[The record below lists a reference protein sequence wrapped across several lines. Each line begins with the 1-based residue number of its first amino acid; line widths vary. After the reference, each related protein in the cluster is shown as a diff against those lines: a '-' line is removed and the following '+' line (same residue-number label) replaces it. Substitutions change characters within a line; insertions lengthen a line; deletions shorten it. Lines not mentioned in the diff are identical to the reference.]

1 MTTEIA
7 IDPEEIEA
15 RRRARTWRL
24 AAWELPLV
32 RTIGSIFLA
41 LAVWVHNHFLLVHPP
56 DQGFL
61 LTTIVVA
68 AWAVVSWLAIVAAL
82 RRDPPID
89 LTLPAFAIDVLVWT
103 FAIYQSGAEASWL
116 FFIPLLRVADQ
127 VQTTFRRALGFAL
140 FGAACYGGMLL
151 YVSAYVRPVAA
162 APALA
167 KLIFLLF
174 AGSYIALSARTA
186 ESRRRELTNAVRMSR
201 ELIRKLEEAHAR
213 AEEASAA
220 KSEFVANM
228 SHEMRT
234 PLQGVIGMLQLAIDD
249 EPAETTVRRLETA
262 RRSADTLLGM
272 IDDVLDFSR
281 IEARKLDLEPV
292 YFPLRQLMTDT
303 MKSIAALAAS
313 KKLTL
318 SYYVHPDCPETV
330 WGDPVRLRQILFNL
344 IGNAIKFTHEGE
356 IAVHV
361 SRAKGKIR
369 FDVRDTGVGIAPA
382 VHQRIFEPFTQEDSS
397 LSRRYGGAGLGL
409 SIVVRLLDAMG
420 GTVELASEQ
429 GEGSVF
435 SFTIPLPA
443 DAVGAAPQREPWE
456 STLAGKSVLI
466 IEPALMSRAAIAEI
480 LRSRGV
486 FASAFARAADA
497 PLHGRFVCAITA
509 DPNVDVHP
517 QVVIKSPLEGSFH
530 PIQITRPVGERE
542 LLDAIATAIGQPGRV
557 SSYTLPPPVRSGS
570 ALRVLVVDDN
580 EVNREV
586 VAEMLKRLGHEVM
599 TAPDGEQAL
608 ATLGARHFDAVF
620 MDVQLPGID
629 GLEVTRQFRATTRG
643 TPVIGLTAHT
653 SREDRDR
660 CLAAGMASVLVKP
673 VVAQQLEQALESVV
687 ARDALEEITGGNPI
701 LLERVRDAFARQTPE
716 LLEGIRDG
724 LARGDAETVARHAH
738 KLKGSLSYF
747 QGRALLLARE
757 LESAAKGGELAKAAG
772 LLPDLEIALSAVS
785 DVLGVRR

>member
-7 IDPEEIEA
+7 IDPEEIES

-32 RTIGSIFLA
+32 RAVGSVFLA
-41 LAVWVHNHFLLVHPP
+41 LAVWIHNHFLLPSAP
-56 DQGFL
+56 GRGFL

-68 AWAVVSWLAIVAAL
+68 VWAVISWLVIVAAL
-82 RRDPPID
+82 KREPPLD
-89 LTLPAFAIDVLVWT
+89 LTLGAFAIDVPVWT
-103 FAIYQSGAEASWL
+103 FAIYQTGAEASWL

-140 FGAACYGGMLL
+140 YGAGCYGAMLL
-151 YVSAYVRPVAA
+151 YVAAYERPVAL
-162 APALA
+162 APVLA
-167 KLIFLLF
+167 KLLFLIF
-174 AGSYIALSARTA
+174 AGIYVALSARTA
-186 ESRRRELTNAVRMSR
+186 ESRRRDLTSAVRMSR

-249 EPAETTVRRLETA
+249 EPSETTVRRLETA

-303 MKSIAALAAS
+303 MKSLAALAAS

-318 SYYVHPDCPETV
+318 SYYVHPECPETV

-344 IGNAIKFTHEGE
+344 VGNAIKFTHEGE

-361 SRAKGKIR
+361 LRVKGKIR

-382 VHQRIFEPFTQEDSS
+382 VHQRIFEPFTQGDSS

-420 GTVELASEQ
+420 GSVELSSEQ

-443 DAVGAAPQREPWE
+443 DAVGAAPQRDAWE
-456 STLAGKSVLI
+456 STLAGKSILI
-466 IEPALMSRAAIAEI
+466 IEPALMSRATMAEI

-486 FASAFARAADA
+486 FASAFARAAEA
-497 PLHGRFVCAITA
+497 PLHGRFACAITA
-509 DPNVDVHP
+509 DPSLDVHP
-517 QVVIKSPLEGSFH
+517 QIVIKSPLESSGH
-530 PIQITRPVGERE
+530 PIQLTRPIGERE
-542 LLDAIATAIGQPGRV
+542 LLDAIAAALGQAARV
-557 SSYTLPPPVRSGS
+557 PQYTLPPPVRSGS
-570 ALRVLVVDDN
+570 SLRVLVVDDN

-586 VAEMLKRLGHEVM
+586 VAEMLRRLGHDVT
-599 TAPDGEQAL
+599 TAVDGEEAL
-608 ATLGARHFDAVF
+608 AALTSRPFEAAF

-629 GLEVTRQFRATTRG
+629 GLEVTRRFRATTRA

-660 CLAAGMASVLVKP
+660 CLAAGMTAVLTKP
-673 VVAQQLEQALESVV
+673 VVSQQLETALESVA
-687 ARDALEEITGGNPI
+687 ARDAIEEMTGGNPA
-701 LLERVRDAFARQTPE
+701 LLQRVRDAFARQTPE
-716 LLEGIRDG
+716 LLGGIREA
-724 LARGDAETVARHAH
+724 LSRGDAEAVARHAH

-747 QGRALLLARE
+747 QGRALMLARE
-757 LESAAKGGELAKAAG
+757 LESAARGGELIKAAG
-772 LLPDLEIALSAVS
+772 LLPDLEIAVSAVS
-785 DVLGVRR
+785 DVLGVQQ